1 MNDSDYSEFDMSE
14 NTQRLD
20 IVVYG
25 AIGFTGALV
34 AEFLHETQSGL
45 SWAIAG
51 RSQTKLDGLKR
62 TLNAPDLATL
72 VADSKSR

>member
-14 NTQRLD
+14 NTQRDFD

-25 AIGFTGALV
+25 ATGFTGALV

-45 SWAIAG
+45 SG
-51 RSQTKLDGLKR
+51 R
-62 TLNAPDLATL
+62 
-72 VADSKSR
+72 